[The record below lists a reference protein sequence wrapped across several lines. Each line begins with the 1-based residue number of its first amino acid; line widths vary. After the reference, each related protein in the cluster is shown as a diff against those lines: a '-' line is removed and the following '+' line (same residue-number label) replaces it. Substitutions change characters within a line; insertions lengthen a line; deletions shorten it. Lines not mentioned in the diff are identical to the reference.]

1 MANAREDGG
10 DDDAR
15 RTYREAKADY
25 ERLVEQLTEG
35 KLGADLDR
43 LFELIVR
50 MNEARSACEREQK
63 SPVESASVRAN
74 G

>member
-1 MANAREDGG
+1 MANAREGDGV
-10 DDDAR
+10 DNAR
-15 RTYREAKADY
+15 RTYREAKDDY
-25 ERLVEQLTEG
+25 ERLVEQLTQG

-50 MNEARSACEREQK
+50 MNEARTACEREQK
-63 SPVESASVRAN
+63 PPVEPASVSAN